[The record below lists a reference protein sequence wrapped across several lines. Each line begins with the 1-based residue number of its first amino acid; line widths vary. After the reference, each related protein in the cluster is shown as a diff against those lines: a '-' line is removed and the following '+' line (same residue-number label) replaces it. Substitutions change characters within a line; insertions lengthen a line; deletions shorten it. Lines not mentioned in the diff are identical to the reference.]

1 MAIGDNVN
9 DKEMIE
15 NSGLGVVM
23 GNSSDQMKEIADIT
37 VSDNNSDGIV
47 EAVEKYILN

>member
-15 NSGLGVVM
+15 NAGLGVVM
-23 GNSSDQMKEIADIT
+23 GNSSPQMKELADIV

-47 EAVEKYILN
+47 EAVEKFILS